1 MSGKMQESGL
11 IEITPLIC
19 TLSILGQYPEHR
31 MLPVFIHLNYPQ
43 GALLGVAAVADGLMV
58 GIVLCLLAWQVTFPF
73 HLPLA
78 PETHACHPQLH
89 SLPCWNHSLMV
100 MVVTG
105 TLWGH
110 PPKNML
116 LLQHSPRI

>member
-1 MSGKMQESGL
+1 MQESGL
-11 IEITPLIC
+11 IKIIPSIG
-19 TLSILGQYPEHR
+19 TLTESRIRFSSI
-31 MLPVFIHLNYPQ
+31 LNYPQ

-58 GIVLCLLAWQVTFPF
+58 GIILCLLAWQVTFPF